1 MMRFTSLEDLGL
13 SIAAM
18 TESSDGNCAHADA
31 RRSVCQTAGASFERL
46 TILNQVH
53 GNSVLSASSVRG
65 VDADPREGDG
75 LVTREPSLPLGVL
88 VADCVPVYLFDPVKR
103 AGGILHAGRAGT
115 YSRIAERAIHALERE
130 YGVNAPDL
138 HAVIGP
144 SAGPCCYEVSS
155 EIARDFEGSALA
167 VSGRHLDLWQSNVL
181 QLERCGVPRRQI
193 EVVGICTIC
202 DGRFHSHRRKPKSG
216 RNLALLAL

>member
-18 TESSDGNCAHADA
+18 TESSDGDCARVEA
-31 RRSVCQTAGASFERL
+31 RRSVCETTGASFERL
-46 TILNQVH
+46 TILNQMH
-53 GNSVLSASSVRG
+53 GNSVLSADSVQE
-65 VDADPREGDG
+65 VDADLREGDG
-75 LVTREPSLPLGVL
+75 LVTREPSLPMGVL

-103 AGGILHAGRAGT
+103 AGGIVHAGRAGT
-115 YSRIAERAIHALERE
+115 YSRIAQNAIYALERE
-130 YGVNAPDL
+130 HGVHASDL

-155 EIARDFEGSALA
+155 EIARDFAGSALP
-167 VSGRHLDLWQSNVL
+167 VTGRYLDLWQANVL
-181 QLERCGVPRRQI
+181 QLEGCGVPRSQI

-202 DGRFHSHRRKPKSG
+202 DRRFHSYRRKPKGG
-216 RNLALLAL
+216 RNLALLVL